1 MVADLRVKDQGR
13 HVSSTQPAHPPAVG
27 AGAGRAHGP
36 VTTRRIGS
44 FLLVDACGA
53 LDDVAEPTYQAALRA
68 AAEEPAAVICD
79 LTGVVGRSHAS
90 ATRLLASLGS
100 EVRQWPGVAIAI
112 ACPGANRLQ
121 ALAQAPEGQHLLLA
135 EHRTVLLAQL
145 GRRAAPEVVRMD
157 MTPSARLV
165 RSARDLTTRALLD
178 WGCPQPIAPAT
189 LIVSELV
196 NNAILHARTDLT
208 VSVARWGDLVRLAVH
223 DATPELPVRRHEPTQ
238 VTGRGMLL
246 VAALSQSWG
255 VLPAS
260 GGGKVVW
267 AVIQAPPEGRP
278 DHHLRLVD
286 DADGQNDHR

>member
-1 MVADLRVKDQGR
+1 M
-13 HVSSTQPAHPPAVG
+13 SSSQPDHPPALDTSAV
-27 AGAGRAHGP
+27 RAHGP
-36 VTTRRIGS
+36 VSTRRIGS
-44 FLLVDACGA
+44 FVLVDARGA

-68 AAEEPAAVICD
+68 AAEEPAGVICD
-79 LTGVVGRSHAS
+79 LTGVVGRLPAS

-100 EVRQWPGVAIAI
+100 EVRQWPGTAIAI
-112 ACPGANRLQ
+112 ACPGEKRRQ
-121 ALAQAPEGQHLLLA
+121 ALARSPEGQHLVLA
-135 EHRTVLLAQL
+135 EHRAALLAQL
-145 GRRAAPEVVRMD
+145 GRRAAPDVVRLD
-157 MTPSARLV
+157 LTPSVRLV
-165 RSARDLTTRALLD
+165 RAARDLTTRALLD

-223 DATPELPVRRHEPTQ
+223 DATPERPVRRNEPAQ
-238 VTGRGMLL
+238 VNGRGMLL

-267 AVIQAPPEGRP
+267 AVLQATPEGRP

-286 DADGQNDHR
+286 DGSTDHR

>member
-1 MVADLRVKDQGR
+1 M
-13 HVSSTQPAHPPAVG
+13 SSSQPAHPPAPGPGV
-27 AGAGRAHGP
+27 GRAHST

-53 LDDVAEPTYQAALRA
+53 LDDVAEPTYQAVLRA
-68 AAEEPAAVICD
+68 AAAEPAAVICD
-79 LTGVVGRSHAS
+79 LTEVVGGSPAS

-100 EVRQWPGVAIAI
+100 EVRQWPGTPIAI
-112 ACPGANRLQ
+112 ACPGAKRRQ
-121 ALAQAPEGQHLLLA
+121 ALARSPEGHHLLLA
-135 EHRTVLLAQL
+135 KHRAVLLAQL
-145 GRRAAPEVVRMD
+145 GRRAAADVVRMD
-157 MTPSARLV
+157 LPPSARLV
-165 RSARDLTTRALLD
+165 RTARDLTTRALLD
-178 WGCPQPIAPAT
+178 WGCPQAIGPAT

-208 VSVARWGDLVRLAVH
+208 VSIARWGDLVRLAVQ
-223 DATPELPVRRHEPTQ
+223 DATPERPVRRHEPTQ

-267 AVIQAPPEGRP
+267 AVLLAPPEGRS
-278 DHHLRLVD
+278 DQHLRLVD
-286 DADGQNDHR
+286 DADGATDHR

>member
-1 MVADLRVKDQGR
+1 M
-13 HVSSTQPAHPPAVG
+13 SSSQPAHPPGVARG
-27 AGAGRAHGP
+27 ADRAPGP

-79 LTGVVGRSHAS
+79 LTGVVGRAPAP
-90 ATRLLASLGS
+90 ATRRLASLGA

-112 ACPGANRLQ
+112 ACPGARRRQ
-121 ALAQAPEGQHLLLA
+121 ALARAPEGQHLLLA
-135 EHRTVLLAQL
+135 EHRAVLLAQL
-145 GRRAAPEVVRMD
+145 GRRAAPEVVRVD
-157 MTPSARLV
+157 LAPSARLV
-165 RSARDLTTRALLD
+165 RTARDLTTRALLD
-178 WGCPQPIAPAT
+178 WGCPQPIGPAT

-208 VSVARWGDLVRLAVH
+208 VSVSRWGDLVRLAVH
-223 DATPELPVRRHEPTQ
+223 DATPERPVRRHEPTQ

-267 AVIQAPPEGRP
+267 AVLQAPPEDRSEQ
-278 DHHLRLVD
+278 HLRLVD
-286 DADGQNDHR
+286 DADGQTGHR

>member
-1 MVADLRVKDQGR
+1 MVMTPGSDQGR
-13 HVSSTQPAHPPAVG
+13 HVSSSQPDHPPALD
-27 AGAGRAHGP
+27 AGGGRAQGP

-44 FLLVDACGA
+44 FILVDACGA
-53 LDDVAEPTYQAALRA
+53 LDDVAEPAYQAALRA
-68 AAEEPAAVICD
+68 AAEEPAGVICD
-79 LTGVVGRSHAS
+79 LTGVVGGSPAS

-100 EVRQWPGVAIAI
+100 EVRQWPGTAIAI
-112 ACPGANRLQ
+112 ACPGAKRRH
-121 ALAQAPEGQHLLLA
+121 ALARAPEGQHLVLA
-135 EHRTVLLAQL
+135 EHRAVLLAQL
-145 GRRAAPEVVRMD
+145 GRRAAPEVVRAD
-157 MTPSARLV
+157 LTPSARLV
-165 RSARDLTTRALLD
+165 RTARDLTTRALLD
-178 WGCPQPIAPAT
+178 WGCPHPIGAAT

-223 DATPELPVRRHEPTQ
+223 DATPERPVRRHEPTQ

-267 AVIQAPPEGRP
+267 AVLQAPPEDRP

-286 DADGQNDHR
+286 DDGHTDHR

>member
-1 MVADLRVKDQGR
+1 M
-13 HVSSTQPAHPPAVG
+13 SSTQPAHPPALDG
-27 AGAGRAHGP
+27 GAGRAHGP

-44 FLLVDACGA
+44 FLLVDACGP
-53 LDDVAEPTYQAALRA
+53 LGDVAEPTHQAVLRA
-68 AAEEPAAVICD
+68 AAAEPAAVICD
-79 LTGVVGRSHAS
+79 LTGVVGGSPAS

-100 EVRQWPGVAIAI
+100 EVRQWPGLAIAI
-112 ACPGANRLQ
+112 ACPGARRRQ
-121 ALAQAPEGQHLLLA
+121 ALARAPEGQHLLLA
-135 EHRTVLLAQL
+135 EHRAVLLAQL
-145 GRRAAPEVVRMD
+145 GRRAVPEVVRMD
-157 MTPSARLV
+157 LTPSARLV

-178 WGCPQPIAPAT
+178 WGRPQPIGPAT

-208 VSVARWGDLVRLAVH
+208 VSVSRWGDLVRLAVH
-223 DATPELPVRRHEPTQ
+223 DATPERPVRRHEPTQ

-267 AVIQAPPEGRP
+267 AVLQAPPESRP
-278 DHHLRLVD
+278 DQHLRLVD
-286 DADGQNDHR
+286 DADGQTGHR